1 MADPESPQPDPLA
14 AWLVTHLDVLP
25 YLHVDSPDGPDW
37 AAEIERYRLES
48 LSRLTQFYNFNL
60 LRAAPES
67 PFFPPR
73 SASQSLGFAVHLH
86 FFIQQEIFRLQIAK
100 YEKSKESC
108 EGLIKALIS
117 MEKAD
122 FLVKIDHDRLF
133 HYFLSD
139 SPSVHALQQRDSA
152 AVADISQ
159 NDLTLM
165 SPDQN
170 RQVLSQILFSMHL
183 QYDRKS
189 FFLAP
194 HPMQTKFDQFL
205 FHPKFIFATEVS
217 GLLSAPDFGRRCI
230 SLMEQMIGNFGLT
243 DPVELSIFS
252 IIFFRA
258 VFDFAYD
265 ARPELFHPREPSAI
279 RGFHNRFRV
288 QDTGAAPK
296 FVPEH
301 EPDDRLSDIIAK
313 DRCLVDAAREL
324 TGAAFYNSPLDVLF
338 CVHLSLTQIRKCVA
352 KIDAEMVQ
360 SFDTVFGLFLI
371 VVLGCDLPGPEAL
384 FSLVEQYAPV
394 SGLSGP
400 LEYARSTVS
409 AAAMQ
414 CRAIVA
420 NLQAA

>member
-1 MADPESPQPDPLA
+1 MSDAASAQPDPLA

-37 AAEIERYRLES
+37 PAEIERHRIDC
-48 LSRLTQFYNFNL
+48 LSRLTQFYNFTL
-60 LRAAPES
+60 LRASPEP

-73 SASQSLGFAVHLH
+73 SASQSSGFAVHLH
-86 FFIQQEIFRLQIAK
+86 FFIQQEIFRLQKEKHEQAK
-100 YEKSKESC
+100 ASC
-108 EGLIKALIS
+108 DGLIQALVA
-117 MEKAD
+117 MAKAD
-122 FLVKIDHDRLF
+122 FIVRIDHERLF
-133 HYFLSD
+133 QYFLAD
-139 SPSVHALQQRDSA
+139 PPTVRALQQRDCA

-159 NDLTLM
+159 NDLTLL
-165 SPDQN
+165 SADQN

-183 QYDRKS
+183 QYDRKT

-194 HPMQTKFDQFL
+194 HPMQTRFDQLL
-205 FHPKFIFATEVS
+205 FHPRFVLSAEV
-217 GLLSAPDFGRRCI
+217 GQLLCAPDFGRHCI
-230 SLMEQMIGNFGLT
+230 ALMEQMIARFGLT

-265 ARPELFHPREPSAI
+265 ARPEMFSAGEASAI
-279 RGFHNRFRV
+279 RGLHARFRV

-296 FVPEH
+296 FVPGH
-301 EPDDRLSDIIAK
+301 APDDRLADVIAK
-313 DRCLVDAAREL
+313 DACLGEAAREL
-324 TGAAFYNSPLDVLF
+324 TGAAFYNSPLDVLY
-338 CVHLSLTQIRKCVA
+338 CVHLALTQIRKFVA

-371 VVLGCDLPGPEAL
+371 VLLGCDLPSPEAL
-384 FSLVEQYAPV
+384 FRLVERYAPV